1 MPALS
6 PRDRAGASKPIG
18 GAKVLSPAKRGPIS
32 ASPAKR
38 GTSQSPRKPTV
49 APSVPN
55 SDAELGAAQPVLTL
69 PPIVKTASGSLQ
81 HQSPPAS
88 PAHSLRVGASFLGTS
103 HASTTRIPSTVSL
116 RRASKNRDSHSSS
129 QSPALSRAA
138 SIVPGAQ
145 GLPAMTGR
153 GRRPVLG
160 ADKEGAARQPVT
172 GAVRRAARLT
182 KEQRRE
188 RDELRRQAATKIQQ
202 WYLRRKKK
210 LDWRLIVKAAR
221 EYAMAEERRQFERL
235 RVAKDVLR
243 RFFRWAAWRLRIVKR
258 ERRAARQIEC
268 VAVAERCLLGRRSEV
283 IAHRLRFERMAAAAL
298 VILRRWKQSTA
309 FARVRWR
316 KANDAMRE
324 LLLAESLIERR
335 DVERRERVA
344 FLQMAAPFR
353 AAPAALRYR
362 DAINLDRLDEAAR
375 FAQHERN
382 AVLKAAHVTG
392 GRSRGISRGL
402 SRATVDM
409 AADGSRKVG
418 GLTRPLSQSHF
429 NRPAD
434 NNIVDGGSASTTAM
448 SPGGLGDHRHT
459 GSMRWTQRLGDKIAA
474 AAQTRADPRRS
485 MSLSQLRKASSAAQ
499 LGELGVRHG
508 SMCSRSAFDDRS
520 SPAAVN
526 SPSRYEPPLVNQ
538 GLDLSVLYCTSGSFR
553 DAVMASAGEA
563 GADGYDAVVMAG
575 AVDPSSLTWMLTA
588 PLAPYTA
595 LTSAAL
601 QAKQGSS
608 RGGVGGPWHG
618 WFRST
623 DYNKLNAGMQIVD
636 GAAALREAAHVS
648 RHVHDHA
655 VERLLMHET
664 NRRVRLEVQVDSL
677 ASGLVGAFLAEL
689 RELRKLEGA
698 L

>member
-1 MPALS
+1 M
-6 PRDRAGASKPIG
+6 
-18 GAKVLSPAKRGPIS
+18 
-32 ASPAKR
+32 
-38 GTSQSPRKPTV
+38 
-49 APSVPN
+49 APSAPDSN
-55 SDAELGAAQPVLTL
+55 AELGAVQPVLTL
-69 PPIVKTASGSLQ
+69 PPIVKTASGPLQ
-81 HQSPPAS
+81 PQSPPAS

-103 HASTTRIPSTVSL
+103 HASAARIPSTVSL

-153 GRRPVLG
+153 GRRPVFG
-160 ADKEGAARQPVT
+160 ADKEGIARQPVT
-172 GAVRRAARLT
+172 SGVSRPAARLT

-335 DVERRERVA
+335 DVERRERVG

-402 SRATVDM
+402 SRATVDT

-434 NNIVDGGSASTTAM
+434 SNAVDGGSASTTAL
-448 SPGGLGDHRHT
+448 SPGGGLGDHRHT

-499 LGELGVRHG
+499 LGELGYATARWL
-508 SMCSRSAFDDRS
+508 AFGIRR
-520 SPAAVN
+520 PT
-526 SPSRYEPPLVNQ
+526 Q
-538 GLDLSVLYCTSGSFR
+538 SGGR
-553 DAVMASAGEA
+553 
-563 GADGYDAVVMAG
+563 
-575 AVDPSSLTWMLTA
+575 
-588 PLAPYTA
+588 
-595 LTSAAL
+595 
-601 QAKQGSS
+601 
-608 RGGVGGPWHG
+608 
-618 WFRST
+618 
-623 DYNKLNAGMQIVD
+623 
-636 GAAALREAAHVS
+636 
-648 RHVHDHA
+648 
-655 VERLLMHET
+655 
-664 NRRVRLEVQVDSL
+664 
-677 ASGLVGAFLAEL
+677 
-689 RELRKLEGA
+689 
-698 L
+698 